1 MDRDDQF
8 QMNADASGGILLNIT
23 IDCNQTIVQ
32 LNCIDEII
40 FIEHLALEQ
49 LIANNLQMSPNTA
62 AWYLLKMNRSTG
74 QIVEARKHTEV
85 KGTINKAIRSTKKQM
100 SVSVQ
105 TNDSSKV

>member
-1 MDRDDQF
+1 MPKE
-8 QMNADASGGILLNIT
+8 MNADASGGILLNIT

-49 LIANNLQMSPNTA
+49 LIANLQMKEEDYEDRCYKLA
-62 AWYLLKMNRSTG
+62 QHRSL
-74 QIVEARKHTEV
+74 V

-100 SVSVQ
+100 PVSVQ

>member
-49 LIANNLQMSPNTA
+49 LIANNLQMKEEEEDHCYKLA
-62 AWYLLKMNRSTG
+62 QHRSL
-74 QIVEARKHTEV
+74 V

>member
-1 MDRDDQF
+1 
-8 QMNADASGGILLNIT
+8 MNADASGGILLSIT

-40 FIEHLALEQ
+40 FIEHLALEK
-49 LIANNLQMSPNTA
+49 LIANLQMKEEEDYEDRCYKLA
-62 AWYLLKMNRSTG
+62 QHRSL
-74 QIVEARKHTEV
+74 V

-100 SVSVQ
+100 PVSVQ